1 MSMLVSIITDHSF
14 VNTFRMYCLWVPSYM
29 RPQYHRTCAHS
40 TIVHV
45 PTVPPYICPQYH
57 RTCILA
63 SFPGPAQLQAT
74 ESWVGPGNE
83 ATPTVKPACISPSP
97 DSVHNDGERHI
108 PYITIFP
115 NSTINKLYAW
125 AKFQLPN
132 GMIQEQL
139 RCGCQSLPLE
149 PQVSLS
155 VWLPYCCNILQKHF
169 AFTILIFF
177 CACDLRL

>member
-1 MSMLVSIITDHSF
+1 MNINMCSICVYSTPKSLSSQTISHPPEKWEWLDRPSLVRVLLDRLPH
-14 VNTFRMYCLWVPSYM
+14 VPSNSQSCMY
-29 RPQYHRTCAHS
+29 
-40 TIVHV
+40 
-45 PTVPPYICPQYH
+45 
-57 RTCILA
+57 L
-63 SFPGPAQLQAT
+63 
-74 ESWVGPGNE
+74 
-83 ATPTVKPACISPSP
+83 SPSI

-139 RCGCQSLPLE
+139 RCGCEDIPLE

-155 VWLPYCCNILQKHF
+155 V
-169 AFTILIFF
+169 
-177 CACDLRL
+177 

>member
-1 MSMLVSIITDHSF
+1 MRNAVTLVWGSLRLTP
-14 VNTFRMYCLWVPSYM
+14 VNTCTGYTVCVCQKSSPTPHTCTCALIHVPSYM
-29 RPQYHRTCAHS
+29 
-40 TIVHV
+40 
-45 PTVPPYICPQYH
+45 CP
-57 RTCILA
+57 
-63 SFPGPAQLQAT
+63 
-74 ESWVGPGNE
+74 
-83 ATPTVKPACISPSP
+83 PTVKRACISPSP

-139 RCGCQSLPLE
+139 RCGCQSIPLD

-155 VWLPYCCNILQKHF
+155 VWLPYCCNILHLRNISHF
-169 AFTILIFF
+169 LF
-177 CACDLRL
+177 

>member
-1 MSMLVSIITDHSF
+1 
-14 VNTFRMYCLWVPSYM
+14 MYL
-29 RPQYHRTCAHS
+29 
-40 TIVHV
+40 
-45 PTVPPYICPQYH
+45 
-57 RTCILA
+57 
-63 SFPGPAQLQAT
+63 
-74 ESWVGPGNE
+74 
-83 ATPTVKPACISPSP
+83 SPST

-155 VWLPYCCNILQKHF
+155 IWLPYSCNSLHPLPGEKN
-169 AFTILIFF
+169 AFLLLYFPPVCT
-177 CACDLRL
+177 A

>member
-1 MSMLVSIITDHSF
+1 
-14 VNTFRMYCLWVPSYM
+14 MYL
-29 RPQYHRTCAHS
+29 
-40 TIVHV
+40 
-45 PTVPPYICPQYH
+45 
-57 RTCILA
+57 
-63 SFPGPAQLQAT
+63 
-74 ESWVGPGNE
+74 
-83 ATPTVKPACISPSP
+83 SPST

-125 AKFQLPN
+125 AKFQLSN

-155 VWLPYCCNILQKHF
+155 VSGDHTAVIVCIPSQGKRMLFCYSTFHQSVLLETCLYCYDWSSTHN
-169 AFTILIFF
+169 TYR
-177 CACDLRL
+177 RLGNFRL